1 MRPLRLVRIDDA
13 LLEVIREFNPHYFVT
28 DPSRPNWLNQQFIG
42 MWVHYLGCDRV
53 VRQDNKILIIDKSI
67 IQILAKTILAS
78 IIMTIFV
85 LYFDLNA
92 NSWVNLELLDRVS
105 KLLMIIS
112 LAAIVYFILLYAL
125 KISPKKIKI

>member
-53 VRQDNKILIIDKSI
+53 VRQDNKILICKTVEDAVI
-67 IQILAKTILAS
+67 IEEKEDQS
-78 IIMTIFV
+78 F
-85 LYFDLNA
+85 YPH
-92 NSWVNLELLDRVS
+92 NLMS
-105 KLLMIIS
+105 
-112 LAAIVYFILLYAL
+112 
-125 KISPKKIKI
+125 